1 MVKHPIKMTE
11 AMTCCFFEIYFY
23 KSLFNPDEKSKIQN
37 NKKVTKKTT
46 IKLLPN
52 ELFKLA

>member
-1 MVKHPIKMTE
+1 MTE